1 MITTFLQTFKI
12 TLPRKQIRKIIAN
25 IFTSVIAYWLALKA
39 RSLGVL
45 ATVITCLMISYA
57 LSPIDLIPDV
67 IPILGYL
74 DELLIIPILIG
85 LIRSLTPL
93 SITEKYQAL
102 AKDYLKTQTKPKF
115 KLGIIAVLIT
125 WALLGYFAL
134 SILS

>member
-12 TLPRKQIRKIIAN
+12 TLPRKQLRKIIAN
-25 IFTSVIAYWLALKA
+25 IFTSVIAYWLALKD

-57 LSPIDLIPDV
+57 LSPVDLIPDV

-102 AKDYLKTQTKPKF
+102 AEAYLKTQTKPKF
-115 KLGIIAVLIT
+115 KLGIIAVLVT

>member
-12 TLPRKQIRKIIAN
+12 TLPRTQLRKIIAN
-25 IFTSVIAYWLALKA
+25 IFTSVIAYWLALKT

-57 LSPIDLIPDV
+57 LSPVDLIPDV

-74 DELLIIPILIG
+74 DELLIIPILIS

-125 WALLGYFAL
+125 WALLGYIAL
-134 SILS
+134 SLLS

>member
-1 MITTFLQTFKI
+1 
-12 TLPRKQIRKIIAN
+12 
-25 IFTSVIAYWLALKA
+25 
-39 RSLGVL
+39 
-45 ATVITCLMISYA
+45 MISYA

-74 DELLIIPILIG
+74 DELLIIPVLIG
-85 LIRSLTPL
+85 LIRGLTPL

>member
-12 TLPRKQIRKIIAN
+12 TLPRKQLRKIIAN

-45 ATVITCLMISYA
+45 VTVITCLMISYA

-74 DELLIIPILIG
+74 DELLIIPVLIG
-85 LIRSLTPL
+85 LIKSLTPL

-125 WALLGYFAL
+125 WALLGYIAL
-134 SILS
+134 SLLS

>member
-12 TLPRKQIRKIIAN
+12 TLLRNQLRKIIAN

-45 ATVITCLMISYA
+45 VTVITCLMISYA

-74 DELLIIPILIG
+74 DELLIIPVLIG
-85 LIRSLTPL
+85 LIKSLTPL

-125 WALLGYFAL
+125 WALLGYFVL

>member
-12 TLPRKQIRKIIAN
+12 TLPRKQLRKIIAN
-25 IFTSVIAYWLALKA
+25 IFTSVIAYWLARKA

-57 LSPIDLIPDV
+57 LSPVDLIPDV

>member
-12 TLPRKQIRKIIAN
+12 TLPRTQLRKIIAN

-57 LSPIDLIPDV
+57 LSPVDLIPDV

-74 DELLIIPILIG
+74 DELLIIPTLIG

>member
-1 MITTFLQTFKI
+1 MIMTFLQTFKI
-12 TLPRKQIRKIIAN
+12 TLLRNQLRKIIAN

-74 DELLIIPILIG
+74 DELLIIPVLIG
-85 LIRSLTPL
+85 LIKNLTPL

-125 WALLGYFAL
+125 WALLGYFVL

>member
-1 MITTFLQTFKI
+1 MITIFLQTFKI
-12 TLPRKQIRKIIAN
+12 TLLRNQLRKIIAN

-45 ATVITCLMISYA
+45 VTVITCLMISYA

-74 DELLIIPILIG
+74 DELLIIPVLIG
-85 LIRSLTPL
+85 LIKSLTPL

-125 WALLGYFAL
+125 WALLGYFVL